1 MPRHSQSV
9 LLGVLVANPDLL
21 HNIAAA
27 LSYRSITNRGRR
39 ITDASRVWKPTMA
52 SGIAWWPGTIVA
64 GRISDH
70 ISAGWD
76 LLPTFAELAK
86 AKAKE
91 LFRSSRTPIPE
102 WKWKS
107 EK

>member
-9 LLGVLVANPDLL
+9 LLGVLAANPDLL

-52 SGIAWWPGTIVA
+52 SGCDLSKDLGETTDIADQNSEIV
-64 GRISDH
+64 
-70 ISAGWD
+70 
-76 LLPTFAELAK
+76 